1 MRMGISIRRF
11 IVLLLYNIIIG
22 TESVKLHPPS
32 RRKPPETSLIYVIVS
47 EIKFK
52 ERKRRNKE
60 L

>member
-1 MRMGISIRRF
+1 MGISIRRF
-11 IVLLLYNIIIG
+11 IVLLLDNIIIG
-22 TESVKLHPPS
+22 TESVKLHPTS
-32 RRKPPETSLIYVIVS
+32 RRKARETNLVYVIVS